1 MTEKNNIKTPSTL
14 RGNLLYENWKKE
26 IIIWQHI
33 PKLESKKQALAIFL
47 SLKGKARETILEIDI
62 ESLNK
67 EDGVEKVL
75 VQLDKVRFKD
85 KIELVYQ
92 AYDTFEKF
100 KRPSEMSIAAFVV
113 EFERLYCKAKACN
126 MVWPNGN
133 LAYKFLRNA
142 NVSSSH
148 TKLVRTTITKL
159 S

>member
-1 MTEKNNIKTPSTL
+1 MHL
-14 RGNLLYENWKKE
+14 
-26 IIIWQHI
+26 
-33 PKLESKKQALAIFL
+33 
-47 SLKGKARETILEIDI
+47 
-62 ESLNK
+62 
-67 EDGVEKVL
+67 
-75 VQLDKVRFKD
+75 KD

-126 MVWPNGN
+126 MVWPNEN
-133 LAYKFLRNA
+133 LTYKFLRNA